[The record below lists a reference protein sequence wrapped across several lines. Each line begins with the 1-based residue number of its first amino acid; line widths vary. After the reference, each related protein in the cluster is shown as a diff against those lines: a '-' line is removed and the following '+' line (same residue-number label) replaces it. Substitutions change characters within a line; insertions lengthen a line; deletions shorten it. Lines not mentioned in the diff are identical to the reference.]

1 MLTIELIDPRA
12 RSLLDELVKLNLI
25 RIQET
30 PSSDFQ
36 DVLQRVRERAAD
48 TPLSDD
54 EIRAE
59 VEAIRAKQHGK
70 SSS

>member
-25 RIQET
+25 RIQEN
-30 PSSDFQ
+30 PSSDFR
-36 DVLQRVRERAAD
+36 DALQRVRERAA
-48 TPLSDD
+48 TSPLSDD

-59 VEAIRAKQHGK
+59 VEAVRAEQHGK

>member
-36 DVLQRVRERAAD
+36 DALQRIRERAAD

>member
-30 PSSDFQ
+30 PSSGFQ
-36 DVLQRVRERAAD
+36 DVLQRVRERAD
-48 TPLSDD
+48 DIPLSDD

-59 VEAIRAKQHGK
+59 VEAIRAEQHGK